1 MARTVCTSAGAP
13 RDYRITGIVDDD
25 ESVRCALGQ
34 LLGVVGFRTRG
45 YASAE
50 QVLEQAKSARID
62 CLLLDIHIDGMSGC
76 DRQRYLVAS
85 GSDLPVIF
93 MRGRDA
99 PWILAGCVIPS

>member
-1 MARTVCTSAGAP
+1 MTTTKV
-13 RDYRITGIVDDD
+13 
-25 ESVRCALGQ
+25 SVVLWVSCWER
-34 LLGVVGFRTRG
+34 FRTRG
-45 YASAE
+45 CASAE
-50 QVLEQAKSARID
+50 QFLERAKSDLVD
-62 CLLLDIHIDGMSGC
+62 CLLLDIHIDGMWGF